1 MRASRQGG
9 KKMYLIVVYDIAV
22 ERIDK
27 VRKYLKQYLNWVQ
40 NSAFE
45 GELKEGEVEKIK
57 IGLKKIINENEDS
70 IILYET
76 PDKRWVTKEVLGM
89 EKSEV
94 TTVI

>member
-1 MRASRQGG
+1 
-9 KKMYLIVVYDIAV
+9 MYVIIVYDIAV

-57 IGLKKIINENEDS
+57 IGLNKLIKKDKDS

-76 PDKRWVTKEVLGM
+76 PDKKWVTKEVLGT

-94 TTVI
+94 TTVL

>member
-1 MRASRQGG
+1 MKASKQGG
-9 KKMYLIVVYDIAV
+9 KTMYLIVVYDITV
-22 ERIDK
+22 ERINK
-27 VRKYLKQYLNWVQ
+27 VRKYLKQYMNWVQ

-45 GELKEGEVEKIK
+45 GDLKESEVEKIK
-57 IGLKKIINENEDS
+57 IGLRKLINEEEDS

-76 PDKRWVTKEVLGM
+76 PDKQWVKKEVLGM